1 MALRKITREIVSAV
15 IFSGDNKILFGKKD
29 PSKGGVY
36 FDCWHIPGGGIDE
49 DEDKTTALIREVK
62 EETGLEIDSSNIEL
76 LDDKGKGQSEK
87 VLKDTGEKVLC
98 NMNFNV
104 YKVSISKNSNEL
116 SLLPTDD
123 LVELKWFDIQEIK
136 KAKLT
141 PPSVELFTRIG
152 FLKNN
157 N

>member
-36 FDCWHIPGGGIDE
+36 SDCWHIPGGGIDE
-49 DEDKTTALIREVK
+49 GEDKITALIREVN
-62 EETGLEIDSSNIEL
+62 EETGLNIDTSYVEL

-87 VLKDTGEKVLC
+87 VLKYTGEKVLC

-104 YKVSISKNSNEL
+104 YKVSISKNSSEL

-123 LVELKWFDIQEIK
+123 LMELKWFDIKEIEDV
-136 KAKLT
+136 KLT
-141 PPSVELFTRIG
+141 PPSVDLFTRIG
-152 FLKNN
+152 YLK
-157 N
+157 